1 MQKSLPIIFLLFIL
15 LGCKNPSANN
25 EVSVPTTE
33 ENPIKYAK
41 GFEIQDFEGYS
52 ELKITNPWPGST
64 KTFSYLLKNKD
75 ASLSLD
81 ETIYDAVIEVPVER
95 IVVTSTT
102 HIPSLEL
109 LEEEASLIGFPNLDY
124 ISSEKTRERI
134 REGKVK
140 ELGKNEDLNTEV
152 LIENNPDVVVTFAV
166 EGQNSAVKNLERAGI
181 PVLYNA
187 DWTETHPLGKA
198 EWIKFFGKLF
208 GKEAV
213 AEQRFDLIEK
223 EYLTAKSMA
232 SQADERPTVLS
243 GAMYKDIWYLPQ
255 GNSWAAQFIE
265 DANGY
270 YLWRDREGTGSLA
283 LNLESVLETGQE
295 ADYWIGPSQ
304 FTHYDQLLEA
314 NPVYGEFKAF
324 KEKEIYSFTTK
335 KGETGGV
342 IYYELA
348 PNRPDLVLKDIIKI
362 LHPNLLPSYEPYF
375 FTPLE

>member
-1 MQKSLPIIFLLFIL
+1 MQKTLPIIFLFLII
-15 LGCKNPSANN
+15 LGCKNPSIEKKKTNTVTDQ
-25 EVSVPTTE
+25 ELL
-33 ENPIKYAK
+33 KYAK
-41 GFEIQDFEGYS
+41 GFEIKEFDGYS
-52 ELKITNPWPGST
+52 ELTITNPWPGSD
-64 KTFSYLLKNKD
+64 KTFTYLLKHQ
-75 ASLSLD
+75 ASISVD
-81 ETIYDAVIEVPVER
+81 ESVYDAVVNIPVES

-109 LEEEASLIGFPNLDY
+109 LEEESSLIGFPNLDY
-124 ISSEKTRERI
+124 ISSKKTRRRI
-134 REGKVK
+134 VEGKVK

-166 EGQNSAVKNLERAGI
+166 EGQNTTVGTLELAGI

-198 EWIKFFGKLF
+198 EWIKFFGILF
-208 GKEAV
+208 GKEELAK
-213 AEQRFDLIEK
+213 QRFDEIEK
-223 EYLTAKSMA
+223 EYLLAKSIA
-232 SQADERPTVLS
+232 SKAENRPTVLS

-255 GNSWAAQFIE
+255 GDSWAAQFIK
-265 DANGY
+265 DANGD
-270 YLWRDREGTGSLA
+270 YLWADREGTGSLA

-304 FTHYDQLLEA
+304 FTQYDQLLEA
-314 NPVYGEFKAF
+314 NRVYGEFKAF
-324 KEKEIYSFTTK
+324 KDKEIYSFTLK

-362 LHPNLLPSYEPYF
+362 LHPELLPSYQYF
-375 FTPLE
+375 FFSPLE